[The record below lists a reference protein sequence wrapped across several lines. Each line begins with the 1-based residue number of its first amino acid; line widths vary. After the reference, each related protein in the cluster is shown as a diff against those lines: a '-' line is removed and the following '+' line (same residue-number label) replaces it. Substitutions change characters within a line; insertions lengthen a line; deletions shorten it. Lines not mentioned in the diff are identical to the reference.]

1 MNASTICTVCM
12 KEGCLDAALNSAG
25 VVGCANGHRFAAQCL
40 FDVLEGVMDEE
51 VRLHTCL
58 WCKCHV
64 RFIAPPVAR
73 VTKTVT
79 KNKVSCRREAGTAKA
94 HYATGFSSSSDSDD
108 SHDMTRLMTGVAFT
122 PSPPKARPAE
132 AKPVLLVEDP
142 TPPQARPAF
151 VSLVK
156 PKPVEAKPVLLVEDP
171 TPPKARPAFVSL
183 VTPKPVEAKPPPKE
197 PETLMKPVTEA
208 PKPKKPKKDPNQTT
222 KPKKDPNRIKKPTSA
237 YIYYT
242 NSIRESV
249 KAAHPEMNKSEL
261 MTEMGRRWSEIKTD
275 AAKSAPFVKQAQDDK
290 ARYERAAAAA
300 AAAPSSAE

>member
-156 PKPVEAKPVLLVEDP
+156 PKPA
-171 TPPKARPAFVSL
+171 
-183 VTPKPVEAKPPPKE
+183 EAKPPPKE